1 MGTKTALVTE
11 IQSPDGCSLV
21 SKARTGIPSKAGMGE
36 KKIPVDTVR
45 VRNERVIRLK
55 EELNLIL
62 ELVVHSREA
71 LKNELSTE
79 FAQKRLSV
87 DKTFLTK
94 LKELTA
100 CYNSLTDAR
109 IRLDKADR
117 SLEKDL
123 SPAEE
128 KEAVREFILS
138 LGGDERGRFLRQ
150 MIVSHN
156 ATTLTTG
163 GKKMTPDRV
172 AGEDDAD

>member
-1 MGTKTALVTE
+1 ME
-11 IQSPDGCSLV
+11 
-21 SKARTGIPSKAGMGE
+21 KAIPR
-36 KKIPVDTVR
+36 DTVR
-45 VRNERVIRLK
+45 VRNERVVRLK
-55 EELNLIL
+55 DELNLIL

-71 LKNELSTE
+71 LTSELSSE
-79 FAQKRLSV
+79 FAQKKLAI
-87 DKTFLTK
+87 DKPFLTK

-138 LGGDERGRFLRQ
+138 LAASERGRFLKQ
-150 MIVSHN
+150 MVVAHN
-156 ATTLTTG
+156 AALSPKIIESRKTD
-163 GKKMTPDRV
+163 PDV
-172 AGEDDAD
+172 VEQVEEPVDAA

>member
-1 MGTKTALVTE
+1 ME
-11 IQSPDGCSLV
+11 
-21 SKARTGIPSKAGMGE
+21 KAIPR
-36 KKIPVDTVR
+36 DTVR

-71 LKNELSTE
+71 LTNELSTE
-79 FAQKRLSV
+79 FAQKKLAI
-87 DKTFLTK
+87 DKPFLTK

-109 IRLDKADR
+109 IRLDKAER

-128 KEAVREFILS
+128 KEAVRDYIMS
-138 LGGDERGRFLRQ
+138 LGVPERGRFLKQ
-150 MIVSHN
+150 MVVKHN
-156 ATTLTTG
+156 ASLSESINESRKTD
-163 GKKMTPDRV
+163 PDMV
-172 AGEDDAD
+172 EQVDENDAD